1 MTLFTLIFSSQFRH
15 IALGQ
20 PADVMAFLWAGGVA
34 GWVVCYTIAYLLP
47 TNNGLS
53 HWRQYQGRVPI
64 VGRLVINSRVDPIVD
79 NICCAGSPT
88 CSGPTQKFRS
98 RTFGRQMK
106 RRGKEKEKEYAKG
119 TQAKRLAG
127 DNTSRWQQLLLFPFA
142 LSHSITIV
150 PSPACEFVRG
160 EQYRVAA
167 RSRWWIS
174 GKQCWFLPL
183 CQAS

>member
-1 MTLFTLIFSSQFRH
+1 
-15 IALGQ
+15 
-20 PADVMAFLWAGGVA
+20 MAFFMGGGR
-34 GWVVCYTIAYLLP
+34 GWVGSVLYDSISPL
-47 TNNGLS
+47 TNNGPS
-53 HWRQYQGRVPI
+53 HWRQYRGRVPI
-64 VGRLVINSRVDPIVD
+64 VGKHVINSRVDPIVD